1 MSSYA
6 VYTALVAVLFRMAAC
21 SIPVYYLGE
30 EFQASSSVEVYY
42 SYSDITGPYK
52 VIGKLTH
59 STSSNRPERIK
70 EAMIERAK
78 AAGADAIVFTD
89 MDMMRTGE
97 SDEGPSVKAE
107 LIRYE

>member
-6 VYTALVAVLFRMAAC
+6 VYTALVAVFFRMATC
-21 SIPVYYLGE
+21 TVPVYYLGE
-30 EFQASSSVEVYY
+30 EFEASPSIEVYY
-42 SYSDITGPYK
+42 SYTDVSAPYR

-78 AAGADAIVFTD
+78 AVGADAIIFTD
-89 MDMMRTGE
+89 MDMMQTGE